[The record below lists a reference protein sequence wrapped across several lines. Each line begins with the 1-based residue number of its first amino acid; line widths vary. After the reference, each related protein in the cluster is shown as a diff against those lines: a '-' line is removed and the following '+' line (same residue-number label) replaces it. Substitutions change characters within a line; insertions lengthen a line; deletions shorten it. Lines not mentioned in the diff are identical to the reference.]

1 MKRGEHNPI
10 PFNLRRVQLRT
21 KFGAIML
28 GTVLALTIS
37 SCSKKEESKKEFR
50 VGVTLLTKSHPFYQ
64 ELEAAMRETAEKEG
78 IELNIQSAEFKMDDQ
93 QAQIED
99 FITQQVDA
107 IVVCPVDSDTIGGA
121 IRRANEAKIPV
132 FTADIKANEGD
143 VVCHIA
149 SDNVAGGRLAGEYM
163 AKLLKGKGKI
173 IIIDHPKVMSVRDRT
188 KGFVEAISKYPGI
201 KIIDR
206 PPGDGE
212 RTTSMNV
219 MENMLQR
226 HPDLDGVF
234 AINDSTALGALAA
247 IRQAKRNDIVIV
259 GYDGDPEARDEILR
273 DSPLK
278 ADAVQ
283 YPRKIGEMTIKM
295 VAKYLRGEKVPKVV
309 PIEVGLIDKKSLQ
322 AEK

>member
-1 MKRGEHNPI
+1 MRS
-10 PFNLRRVQLRT
+10 
-21 KFGAIML
+21 KFTLLLFIAIGAAM
-28 GTVLALTIS
+28 IS
-37 SCSKKEESKKEFR
+37 SCGKKHEEGQKHFR

-64 ELEAAMRETAEKEG
+64 ELEAAMRKTARKEG

-107 IVVCPVDSDTIGGA
+107 MVVCPVDSDTIGGA
-121 IRRANEAKIPV
+121 IRQANQAGIPV

-149 SDNVAGGRLAGEYM
+149 SDNVQGGRLAGEYM

-201 KIIDR
+201 KIVDR
-206 PPGDGE
+206 PPGEGE
-212 RTTSMNV
+212 RTVAMSV

-234 AINDSTALGALAA
+234 GINDSSALGALAA
-247 IRQAKRNDIVIV
+247 IRQAKREDIVIV
-259 GYDGDPEARDEILR
+259 GYDADPEAREEILR
-273 DSPLK
+273 GGPLK

-283 YPRKIGEMTIKM
+283 YPAKIGQKTIEM
-295 VAKYLRGEKVPKVV
+295 VAKYLRGEKVPRVV
-309 PIEVGLIDKKSLQ
+309 PIGVGLVDKASLE
-322 AEK
+322 AAGKK

>member
-1 MKRGEHNPI
+1 
-10 PFNLRRVQLRT
+10 LRS
-21 KFGAIML
+21 KFTLLLFIAIGAAM
-28 GTVLALTIS
+28 IS
-37 SCSKKEESKKEFR
+37 SCGKKHEEGQKHFR

-64 ELEAAMRETAEKEG
+64 ELEAAMRKTARKEG

-107 IVVCPVDSDTIGGA
+107 MVVCPVDSDTIGGA
-121 IRRANEAKIPV
+121 IRQANQAGIPV

-149 SDNVAGGRLAGEYM
+149 SDNVQGGRLAGEYM

-201 KIIDR
+201 KIVDR
-206 PPGDGE
+206 PPGEGE
-212 RTTSMNV
+212 RTVAMSV

-234 AINDSTALGALAA
+234 GINDSSALGALAA
-247 IRQAKRNDIVIV
+247 IRQAKREDIVIV
-259 GYDGDPEARDEILR
+259 GYDADPEAREEILR
-273 DSPLK
+273 GGPLK

-283 YPRKIGEMTIKM
+283 YPAKIGQKTIEM
-295 VAKYLRGEKVPKVV
+295 VAKYLRGEKVPRVV
-309 PIEVGLIDKKSLQ
+309 PIGVGLVDKASLE
-322 AEK
+322 AAGKK

>member
-1 MKRGEHNPI
+1 M
-10 PFNLRRVQLRT
+10 RT
-21 KFGAIML
+21 KFAAIML
-28 GTVLALTIS
+28 STVLTLTIA
-37 SCSKKEESKKEFR
+37 SCSKKEESKKQFR

-121 IRRANEAKIPV
+121 IQRANEAKIPV

-188 KGFVEAISKYPGI
+188 KGFVEAISKYPSI

-283 YPRKIGEMTIKM
+283 HPRKIGEMTIKM

-309 PIEVGLIDKKSLQ
+309 PIEVGLIDKTSLQ